1 MEGFK
6 TVQDAINSIPSNN
19 NRWTKIHLQSGTY
32 VEQVTIPHDK
42 PCIFLEGEGRKSTII
57 TYNDHSQTDK
67 SATFS
72 SYPPNVIGKGI
83 TFQVISRLIALY
95 RAGVVPALAARVYG
109 DKSAFYDCGFVG
121 VQDTLWDAAGR
132 HYFSNCYVE
141 GAVDFIFGR
150 GQSFYE
156 VHVLHSCTCTL
167 HFCLTFHELIAS
179 HGRENANDP
188 SGFVFSGGRVED
200 GAPGVH
206 TLLGRAYRKYSRVIF
221 QSTYLSAAID
231 PRGWDAWHYAGQ
243 EQNFVYVEADCRGP
257 GADKSKRVP
266 WEKNLDPRD
275 PSLLRQF
282 SKEVFVDQDGWI
294 ANQPT
299 S

>member
-1 MEGFK
+1 
-6 TVQDAINSIPSNN
+6 
-19 NRWTKIHLQSGTY
+19 
-32 VEQVTIPHDK
+32 EQVTIPHDK

-83 TFQVISRLIALY
+83 TFQNSYNLGMSIPKIYS
-95 RAGVVPALAARVYG
+95 PALAARVYG

-156 VHVLHSCTCTL
+156 TCNCTQNAEIKVTGGG
-167 HFCLTFHELIAS
+167 FITAQ
-179 HGRENANDP
+179 GRENANDP

-243 EQNFVYVEADCRGP
+243 NFVYVEADCRGP

>member
-1 MEGFK
+1 M
-6 TVQDAINSIPSNN
+6 SIPKIYSPVSGPI
-19 NRWTKIHLQSGTY
+19 NRK
-32 VEQVTIPHDK
+32 
-42 PCIFLEGEGRKSTII
+42 
-57 TYNDHSQTDK
+57 
-67 SATFS
+67 
-72 SYPPNVIGKGI
+72 
-83 TFQVISRLIALY
+83 LIALY

-156 VHVLHSCTCTL
+156 NAEIKVTGGGFIT
-167 HFCLTFHELIAS
+167 AQ
-179 HGRENANDP
+179 GRENANDP